1 MTPGGAA
8 PLIFD
13 GDVAIVTGAGRGLGR
28 CHALE
33 LARRGARV
41 VVNDVGGDSEGGGRE
56 ATPAEMV
63 VDEIRALGGVAVA
76 NADSV
81 ATAEGGERLVQQAL
95 DAFGSLQIV
104 VNNAGILRD
113 KAFHNL
119 TPDLVE
125 SVLMVHLTG
134 AFNVTIPAW
143 RHLRTAGYGRI
154 VNTTS
159 ASGLFGNFGQANYG
173 AAKAGLVGLTRSLA
187 VEGRKVG
194 ISVNAVSPMA
204 STRMTEDLLGENREL
219 LAPEDV
225 SPVVAYLSHP
235 DCTLTGQILSTGGGH
250 VSAVIT
256 SVTRGITESELTAE
270 TVRDR
275 LDDVFDV
282 DGAIVPRHLG
292 DEMKMFV
299 AAIREAGSG

>member
-1 MTPGGAA
+1 MMALRSA
-8 PLIFD
+8 PIVFD

-41 VVNDVGGDSEGGGRE
+41 VVNDVNDNGGDG
-56 ATPAEMV
+56 PAEMV
-63 VDEIRALGGVAVA
+63 VREIRALGGVAVA
-76 NADSV
+76 NSDSV
-81 ATAEGGERLVQQAL
+81 ATADGGEQLVQHAL
-95 DAFGSLQIV
+95 DEFGSLQIV

-119 TPDLVE
+119 TPGLVE
-125 SVLMVHLTG
+125 SVLLVHLTG
-134 AFNVTIPAW
+134 AFNVTLPAW
-143 RHLRTAGYGRI
+143 RHLRAASYGRI

-194 ISVNAVSPMA
+194 ILVNAIAPMA
-204 STRMTEDLLGENREL
+204 STRMTQDLLGENREL

-225 SPVVAYLSHP
+225 SPVVGYLSHP
-235 DCTLTGQILSTGGGH
+235 ECTLNGQILSAGGGH

-256 SVTRGITESELTAE
+256 SVTRGITESQLTSEA
-270 TVRDR
+270 VRDR
-275 LDDVFDV
+275 LYEIFNL
-282 DGAIVPRHLG
+282 DGAIIPRHLG
-292 DEMKMFV
+292 DELNMVM
-299 AAIREAGSG
+299 AAIRETVST

>member
-1 MTPGGAA
+1 VAITTA
-8 PLIFD
+8 PLRFD

-41 VVNDVGGDSEGGGRE
+41 VVNDLAGDSD
-56 ATPAEMV
+56 PAAQV
-63 VDEIRALGGVAVA
+63 VEDIRAAGGVAVA
-76 NADSV
+76 NHDNV
-81 ATAEGGERLVQQAL
+81 ATAEGGERIVQQAL
-95 DAFGSLQIV
+95 DEFGSIAIV

-119 TPDLVE
+119 TSDLIE
-125 SVLMVHLTG
+125 SVLLVHLTG

-143 RHLRTAGYGRI
+143 RHLRTAGYGRV

-194 ISVNAVSPMA
+194 ISVNAISPMA
-204 STRMTEDLLGENREL
+204 STRMTEDLLGENAEL
-219 LAPEDV
+219 LAPEQV
-225 SPVVAYLSHP
+225 SPVVAYLCHR
-235 DCTLTGQILSTGGGH
+235 DCRLNGQIVSVGGGH

-256 SVTRGITESELTAE
+256 SVTRGITEPELSAE
-270 TVRDR
+270 AVRDR
-275 LDDVFDV
+275 LDEIFNRDDE
-282 DGAIVPRHLG
+282 IVPRHLG
-292 DEMKMFV
+292 DELRMFV
-299 AAIREAGSG
+299 EAIREVRSA

>member
-1 MTPGGAA
+1 VAITTP
-8 PLIFD
+8 PLRFD
-13 GDVAIVTGAGRGLGR
+13 GEVAIVTGAGRGLGR

-41 VVNDVGGDSEGGGRE
+41 VVNDVGGESD
-56 ATPAEMV
+56 PAEQV
-63 VDEIRALGGVAVA
+63 VEEIRAAGGVAVA
-76 NADSV
+76 NRDSV
-81 ATAEGGERLVQQAL
+81 AIPAGGERIVQQAL
-95 DAFGSLQIV
+95 DEFGSLAIV

-125 SVLMVHLTG
+125 PVLLVHLTG

-143 RHLRTAGYGRI
+143 RHLRAGGYGRV

-194 ISVNAVSPMA
+194 ISVNAISPMA
-204 STRMTEDLLGENREL
+204 TAIAASAARSFP
-219 LAPEDV
+219 LA
-225 SPVVAYLSHP
+225 
-235 DCTLTGQILSTGGGH
+235 
-250 VSAVIT
+250 AVM
-256 SVTRGITESELTAE
+256 SQR
-270 TVRDR
+270 
-275 LDDVFDV
+275 
-282 DGAIVPRHLG
+282 
-292 DEMKMFV
+292 
-299 AAIREAGSG
+299 

>member
-1 MTPGGAA
+1 MATNAA
-8 PLIFD
+8 PLQFE

-41 VVNDVGGDSEGGGRE
+41 VVNDLGGETD
-56 ATPAEMV
+56 PAAKV
-63 VDEIRALGGVAVA
+63 VDEIRSSGGVAVA
-76 NADSV
+76 NHDNV
-81 ATAEGGERLVQQAL
+81 TTAQGGERIVQQAL
-95 DAFGSLQIV
+95 DEFGSLAIV

-119 TPDLVE
+119 TPDLIEAVFA
-125 SVLMVHLTG
+125 VHLTG

-143 RHLRTAGYGRI
+143 RHLRAAGYGRV

-194 ISVNAVSPMA
+194 ISVNAISPMA
-204 STRMTEDLLGENREL
+204 STRMTQELLGENGEL
-219 LAPEDV
+219 LAPEQV
-225 SPVVAYLSHP
+225 SPVVAYLCHR
-235 DCTLTGQILSTGGGH
+235 DCSISGQVLSVGGGH
-250 VSAVIT
+250 VSAVVS
-256 SVTRGITESELTAE
+256 SVSRGITERDLSAE
-270 TVRDR
+270 ALRDP
-275 LDDVFDV
+275 LAEIFDL
-282 DGAIVPRHLG
+282 DGAIVPRHIG
-292 DEMKMFV
+292 DELKMFV
-299 AAIREAGSG
+299 EAIRQTASR

>member
-1 MTPGGAA
+1 VA
-8 PLIFD
+8 PLTFD

-41 VVNDVGGDSEGGGRE
+41 VVNDLRGESD
-56 ATPAEMV
+56 PAERV
-63 VDEIRALGGVAVA
+63 VEEIRAAGGVAIA
-76 NADSV
+76 NRDNV
-81 ATAEGGERLVQQAL
+81 ATAEGGERIVQQAL
-95 DAFGSLQIV
+95 DEFGSVEIV

-125 SVLMVHLTG
+125 PVFLVHLTG
-134 AFNVTIPAW
+134 AFNVTVPAW
-143 RHLRTAGYGRI
+143 RHLRAARYGRV

-194 ISVNAVSPMA
+194 ISVNAISPMA
-204 STRMTEDLLGENREL
+204 STRMTQDLLGENGEL
-219 LAPEDV
+219 LAPEQV
-225 SPVVAYLSHP
+225 SPVVAFLCHR
-235 DCTLTGQILSTGGGH
+235 DCGISGQVISVGGGH
-250 VSAVIT
+250 VSAVVT
-256 SVTRGITESELTAE
+256 SVTRGITERELAAE
-270 TVRDR
+270 SVRDR
-275 LDDVFDV
+275 LDEIFDL
-282 DGAIVPRHLG
+282 DAAIVPRHLG
-292 DEMKMFV
+292 DELKMFV
-299 AAIREAGSG
+299 EAIRAAQPA

>member
-1 MTPGGAA
+1 VLT
-8 PLIFD
+8 FD

-41 VVNDVGGDSEGGGRE
+41 VVNDLAGDSDPAATVVEEINAAGGT
-56 ATPAEMV
+56 A
-63 VDEIRALGGVAVA
+63 IA
-76 NADSV
+76 NHDNI
-81 ATAEGGERLVQQAL
+81 ATAEGGERIVQHAL
-95 DAFGSLQIV
+95 DEFGSLAIV

-125 SVLMVHLTG
+125 AVFLVHLTG
-134 AFNVTIPAW
+134 AFNVSRPAW
-143 RHLRTAGYGRI
+143 RHLRAAGYGRV

-194 ISVNAVSPMA
+194 INVNAISPMA
-204 STRMTEDLLGENREL
+204 STRMTQELLGENGEL
-219 LAPEDV
+219 LAPEQV
-225 SPVVAYLSHP
+225 SPVVAYLCHRECRIS
-235 DCTLTGQILSTGGGH
+235 GQVLSVGGGH
-250 VSAVIT
+250 VSAVVT
-256 SVTRGITESELTAE
+256 SVTRGITDPDLSAES
-270 TVRDR
+270 VRDR
-275 LDDVFDV
+275 LDEILDR

-292 DEMKMFV
+292 DELKMFV
-299 AAIREAGSG
+299 EAIRASQPA

>member
-1 MTPGGAA
+1 VAITRA
-8 PLIFD
+8 PLTFD

-41 VVNDVGGDSEGGGRE
+41 VVNDLGGDVDGGGRG
-56 ATPAEMV
+56 ATPAEQV
-63 VDEIRALGGVAVA
+63 VEEIRRAGGEAVA
-76 NADSV
+76 NHDNVAAAD
-81 ATAEGGERLVQQAL
+81 GGERIVEQAL
-95 DAFGSLQIV
+95 DEFGGLAIL

-125 SVLMVHLTG
+125 PVLRVHLSG
-134 AFNVTIPAW
+134 AFNVTVPAW
-143 RHLRTAGYGRI
+143 RHLRASGYGRV

-194 ISVNAVSPMA
+194 VSVNAISPMA
-204 STRMTEDLLGENREL
+204 STRMTQDLLGENGDL
-219 LAPEDV
+219 LAPEQV
-225 SPVVAYLSHP
+225 SPVVAYLCHR
-235 DCTLTGQILSTGGGH
+235 DCSISGQVLSVGGGH
-250 VSAVIT
+250 VSAVVT
-256 SVTRGITESELTAE
+256 SVSQGITERDLSAE
-270 TVRDR
+270 SVRDR
-275 LDDVFDV
+275 LDEIFDL
-282 DGAIVPRHLG
+282 DGAIVPRHIG
-292 DEMKMFV
+292 DELKMFV
-299 AAIREAGSG
+299 EAIRQTAVR

>member
-1 MTPGGAA
+1 MLT
-8 PLIFD
+8 FD

-41 VVNDVGGDSEGGGRE
+41 VVNDLAGDSEPAATVVEEINAAGGT
-56 ATPAEMV
+56 A
-63 VDEIRALGGVAVA
+63 IA
-76 NADSV
+76 NHDNI
-81 ATAEGGERLVQQAL
+81 ATAEGGERIVQHAL
-95 DAFGSLQIV
+95 DEFGSLAIV

-125 SVLMVHLTG
+125 AVFLVHLTG
-134 AFNVTIPAW
+134 AFNVSRPAW
-143 RHLRTAGYGRI
+143 RHLRAAGYGRV

-194 ISVNAVSPMA
+194 INVNAISPMA
-204 STRMTEDLLGENREL
+204 STRMTQELLGENGEL
-219 LAPEDV
+219 LAPEQV
-225 SPVVAYLSHP
+225 SPVVAYLCHRE
-235 DCTLTGQILSTGGGH
+235 CRITGQVLSVGGGH
-250 VSAVIT
+250 VSAVVT
-256 SVTRGITESELTAE
+256 SVTRGITEPDLSAE
-270 TVRDR
+270 SVRDR
-275 LDDVFDV
+275 LDEILDR

-292 DEMKMFV
+292 DELKMFV
-299 AAIREAGSG
+299 EAIRASQPA

>member
-1 MTPGGAA
+1 VLT
-8 PLIFD
+8 FD

-41 VVNDVGGDSEGGGRE
+41 VVNDLAGDSDPAATVVEEINAAGGN
-56 ATPAEMV
+56 A
-63 VDEIRALGGVAVA
+63 IA
-76 NADSV
+76 NHDNI
-81 ATAEGGERLVQQAL
+81 ATAEGGERIVQHAL
-95 DAFGSLQIV
+95 DEFGSLAIV

-125 SVLMVHLTG
+125 AVFLVHLTG
-134 AFNVTIPAW
+134 AFNVSRPAW
-143 RHLRTAGYGRI
+143 RHLRAAGYGRV

-194 ISVNAVSPMA
+194 INVNAISPMA
-204 STRMTEDLLGENREL
+204 STRMTQELLGENGEL
-219 LAPEDV
+219 LAPEQV
-225 SPVVAYLSHP
+225 SPVVAYLCHRE
-235 DCTLTGQILSTGGGH
+235 CRITGQVLSVGGGH
-250 VSAVIT
+250 VSAVVT
-256 SVTRGITESELTAE
+256 SVTRGITDPDLSAES
-270 TVRDR
+270 VRDR
-275 LDDVFDV
+275 LDEILDR

-292 DEMKMFV
+292 DELKMFV
-299 AAIREAGSG
+299 EAIRASQPA

>member
-1 MTPGGAA
+1 MMAVGTA
-8 PLIFD
+8 PLMFD

-41 VVNDVGGDSEGGGRE
+41 VVNDVNDNSGDC
-56 ATPAEMV
+56 PAEMV

-76 NADSV
+76 NSDSV
-81 ATAEGGERLVQQAL
+81 ATVDGGERLVQQAL

-125 SVLMVHLTG
+125 SVLLVHLTG
-134 AFNVTIPAW
+134 AFNVTLPAW
-143 RHLRTAGYGRI
+143 RHLRAAGYGRI

-159 ASGLFGNFGQANYG
+159 ASGLFGNFGQANYA

-194 ISVNAVSPMA
+194 I
-204 STRMTEDLLGENREL
+204 
-219 LAPEDV
+219 
-225 SPVVAYLSHP
+225 
-235 DCTLTGQILSTGGGH
+235 Q
-250 VSAVIT
+250 
-256 SVTRGITESELTAE
+256 
-270 TVRDR
+270 
-275 LDDVFDV
+275 
-282 DGAIVPRHLG
+282 
-292 DEMKMFV
+292 
-299 AAIREAGSG
+299 

>member
-1 MTPGGAA
+1 MATTAA
-8 PLIFD
+8 PLQFD

-41 VVNDVGGDSEGGGRE
+41 VVNDLGGDVDGGGRG
-56 ATPAEMV
+56 ATPAEQV
-63 VDEIRALGGVAVA
+63 VVEIRAAGAWAVA
-76 NADSV
+76 NHDTV
-81 ATAEGGERLVQQAL
+81 ATADGGERIVQQAL
-95 DAFGSLQIV
+95 DEFGSLAIV

-119 TPDLVE
+119 NPELVE
-125 SVLMVHLTG
+125 PVLLVHLTG
-134 AFNVTIPAW
+134 PFNVTAPAG
-143 RHLRTAGYGRI
+143 RPPRTSGYARV

-282 DGAIVPRHLG
+282 DGAIVPRPLG
-292 DEMKMFV
+292 DEMKMCV
-299 AAIREAGSG
+299 PAIREAGSG

>member
-1 MTPGGAA
+1 MATTAA
-8 PLIFD
+8 VLHFD

-41 VVNDVGGDSEGGGRE
+41 VVNDLGGDSD
-56 ATPAEMV
+56 PAAQV
-63 VDEIRALGGVAVA
+63 VEEIRAAGGMAVA
-76 NADSV
+76 NHDNV
-81 ATAEGGERLVQQAL
+81 TTAEGGERIVQEAL
-95 DAFGSLQIV
+95 DEYGSLAIV

-119 TPDLVE
+119 TPDLIEAVF
-125 SVLMVHLTG
+125 LVHLTG

-143 RHLRTAGYGRI
+143 RHLRAAAYGRI

-194 ISVNAVSPMA
+194 VSVNAISPMA
-204 STRMTEDLLGENREL
+204 STRMTQDLLGENGEL
-219 LAPEDV
+219 LAPEQV
-225 SPVVAYLSHP
+225 SPVVAYLCHR
-235 DCTLTGQILSTGGGH
+235 DCRINGQILSVGGGH
-250 VSAVIT
+250 VSAVVT
-256 SVTRGITESELTAE
+256 SVTRGVTERDLTAE
-270 TVRDR
+270 SVRDR
-275 LDDVFDV
+275 LDEIFNLG
-282 DGAIVPRHLG
+282 GAIVPRHLG
-292 DEMKMFV
+292 DELKMFV
-299 AAIREAGSG
+299 ESIRETRPV

>member
-1 MTPGGAA
+1 MANTGA
-8 PLIFD
+8 LLKFD
-13 GDVAIVTGAGRGLGR
+13 GDVAIVTGGGRGLGR

-41 VVNDVGGDSEGGGRE
+41 VVNDLSGVTD
-56 ATPAEMV
+56 PAAQVAE
-63 VDEIRALGGVAVA
+63 EIRAAGGVAVA
-76 NADSV
+76 NHDNV
-81 ATAEGGERLVQQAL
+81 ATAEGGERIVQQAM
-95 DAFGSLQIV
+95 DEFGSLAIV

-125 SVLMVHLTG
+125 AVLLVHLTG

-143 RHLRTAGYGRI
+143 RHLRAAGYGRV

-194 ISVNAVSPMA
+194 IAVNAISPMA
-204 STRMTEDLLGENREL
+204 STRMTHDLLGENGEL
-219 LAPEDV
+219 LAPEQV
-225 SPVVAYLSHP
+225 SPVVAYLCHRECSIS
-235 DCTLTGQILSTGGGH
+235 GQVLSVGGGH
-250 VSAVIT
+250 VSAVVT
-256 SVTRGITESELTAE
+256 SVTRGITQPHLSAES
-270 TVRDR
+270 VRDL
-275 LDDVFDV
+275 LDAIFNL

-292 DEMKMFV
+292 DELKMFV
-299 AAIREAGSG
+299 DSIRDTRSN

>member
-1 MTPGGAA
+1 VAITSTP
-8 PLIFD
+8 LRFD

-41 VVNDVGGDSEGGGRE
+41 VVNDLAGDSD
-56 ATPAEMV
+56 PAARV
-63 VDEIRALGGVAVA
+63 VEDITAAGGVAVA
-76 NADSV
+76 NHDNV
-81 ATAEGGERLVQQAL
+81 ATAEGGERIVQQAL
-95 DAFGSLQIV
+95 DEFGSIAIV

-119 TPDLVE
+119 TSDLIE
-125 SVLMVHLTG
+125 SVLLVHLTG
-134 AFNVTIPAW
+134 AFNVTMPAW
-143 RHLRTAGYGRI
+143 RHLRTAGYGRV

-194 ISVNAVSPMA
+194 ISVNAISPMA
-204 STRMTEDLLGENREL
+204 STRMTEDLLGENAEL
-219 LAPEDV
+219 LAPEQV
-225 SPVVAYLSHP
+225 SPVVAYLCHR
-235 DCTLTGQILSTGGGH
+235 DCRINGQIVSVGGGH

-256 SVTRGITESELTAE
+256 SVTRGITEPELSAE
-270 TVRDR
+270 AVRDR
-275 LDDVFDV
+275 LDEIFNRDDE
-282 DGAIVPRHLG
+282 IVPRHLG
-292 DEMKMFV
+292 DELRMFV
-299 AAIREAGSG
+299 EAITEVRSA